1 MDTIKKISVS
11 NYTLC
16 MDGIMII
23 IPSKYTDYKYI
34 SKEQVYIYNWIYSK
48 YILNHLKYHSF
59 EQLPDTII
67 KDYKKKTDRLIS
79 IYLSQQPKSNYIFD
93 KVDSYIFDSI
103 PRDYRIDFINK
114 LPIENN

>member
-1 MDTIKKISVS
+1 MDTIKNISVN

-16 MDGIMII
+16 IDGIMII

-34 SKEQVYIYNWIYSK
+34 SKEQIYIYNWIYSK
-48 YILNHLKYHSF
+48 YILNHLKYQSI
-59 EQLPDTII
+59 EQLTDNIM

-79 IYLSQQPKSNYIFD
+79 IYLSQQPKSDFNFD
-93 KVDSYIFDSI
+93 KLDSYIFDNI
-103 PRDYRIDFINK
+103 PRDYSIDFINK